1 MAAHSVGAGAV
12 SVGSRPSLSE
22 VGVTMR
28 RSDEGPG
35 CTPGAAMEE
44 DGMATATTTRQQALT
59 VARQKARERRLTL
72 DRSRDEADR
81 KVEEA
86 TATTL
91 IALDARDAVVA
102 ALEAAEQNVSSALR
116 DLLARPGVT
125 LDRAA
130 ALADLTLTELRRL
143 MRSTAA
149 EDTGATDAQPG
160 SGPGSGGRSQAD
172 GPGTVAVPPV
182 AATTEGAGASAGTR
196 APRAAAA

>member
-1 MAAHSVGAGAV
+1 
-12 SVGSRPSLSE
+12 
-22 VGVTMR
+22 
-28 RSDEGPG
+28 
-35 CTPGAAMEE
+35 
-44 DGMATATTTRQQALT
+44 MATATTTRQQALT

-102 ALEAAEQNVSSALR
+102 ELEAAEQNVSSALR
-116 DLLARPGVT
+116 ELLACPGVT

-130 ALADLTLTELRRL
+130 SLADLTLTELRRL

-149 EDTGATDAQPG
+149 EETGATDAQPG
-160 SGPGSGGRSQAD
+160 SGGRSQAD
-172 GPGTVAVPPV
+172 VPGTAAVPPV
-182 AATTEGAGASAGTR
+182 AATPDGAGASAGTP

>member
-1 MAAHSVGAGAV
+1 
-12 SVGSRPSLSE
+12 
-22 VGVTMR
+22 
-28 RSDEGPG
+28 
-35 CTPGAAMEE
+35 
-44 DGMATATTTRQQALT
+44 MATATTTRQQALT

-81 KVEEA
+81 RVEEA
-86 TATTL
+86 TAKAL
-91 IALDARDAVVA
+91 VALDARDAVVA

-149 EDTGATDAQPG
+149 EETGATDAQPG
-160 SGPGSGGRSQAD
+160 PGPGPGPGSGGRSQAD
-172 GPGTVAVPPV
+172 GPGTVAVTPV
-182 AATTEGAGASAGTR
+182 AATTEGAGASAGTQ

>member
-1 MAAHSVGAGAV
+1 
-12 SVGSRPSLSE
+12 
-22 VGVTMR
+22 MR

-35 CTPGAAMEE
+35 CTPGAATEE
-44 DGMATATTTRQQALT
+44 DRVATATTTRQQALT

-91 IALDARDAVVA
+91 VALDARDAVVA

-116 DLLARPGVT
+116 DLLACPGVT
-125 LDRAA
+125 LDRA
-130 ALADLTLTELRRL
+130 
-143 MRSTAA
+143 
-149 EDTGATDAQPG
+149 
-160 SGPGSGGRSQAD
+160 
-172 GPGTVAVPPV
+172 AVPPV
-182 AATTEGAGASAGTR
+182 AATTEGAGASVGMQ